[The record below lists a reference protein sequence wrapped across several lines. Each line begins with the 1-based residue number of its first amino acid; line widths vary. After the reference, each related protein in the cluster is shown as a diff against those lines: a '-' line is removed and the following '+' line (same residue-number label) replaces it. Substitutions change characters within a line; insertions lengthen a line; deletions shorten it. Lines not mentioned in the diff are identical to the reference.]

1 MDEALGL
8 RADGLP
14 SGGALLV
21 TDEVAASGGW
31 LVAHF
36 LRRALADAAA
46 GSEADAR
53 GPGSAAG
60 SAESA
65 PRRAVCLVAADQ
77 DLAHYAQALRK
88 LGRNVHAE
96 LASGRLV
103 VVDALSLPYDWCRD
117 AAGDA
122 PASTSAPSSAA
133 PGVRAWSAPTDDPVP
148 GRSLFA
154 AVEAAL
160 GRAQPS
166 PRAAAAA
173 AAASPPTAPPRAAS
187 SSSTI
192 SARRS
197 PPPPPPPPA
206 AASGARDAAAVRAL
220 LTSCL
225 ALGDDVAVVALAHA
239 DAAGA
244 AAARPGGWL
253 AAADALADARVRVRR
268 RLDSGAAPDV
278 HGRAAV
284 THRTGRWMPPC
295 GGRDAPRPPRTAE
308 VRFEITEA
316 GTRVTRA

>member
-60 SAESA
+60 SAEAA

-166 PRAAAAA
+166 PAGGGGVPPGVPPDGAPARRVVVFDDLG
-173 AAASPPTAPPRAAS
+173 ASLPSSAS
-187 SSSTI
+187 SS
-192 SARRS
+192 
-197 PPPPPPPPA
+197 PA

-244 AAARPGGWL
+244 AATRPGGWL
-253 AAADALADARVRVRR
+253 AAADALADARVRVR

>member
-60 SAESA
+60 SAEAA

-166 PRAAAAA
+166 PAGGGGVPPGVPPDGAPARRVVVFESRRWRGVWRRRSLRRRVSRKGNQSGTRPETPHRAATGRGVP
-173 AAASPPTAPPRAAS
+173 SQRRRERDKLPRARHVWNVRGGDCPVRS
-187 SSSTI
+187 GDTPGLD
-192 SARRS
+192 RRREAQTQL
-197 PPPPPPPPA
+197 PA
-206 AASGARDAAAVRAL
+206 ARTTRERQAQAIV
-220 LTSCL
+220 
-225 ALGDDVAVVALAHA
+225 
-239 DAAGA
+239 
-244 AAARPGGWL
+244 PGE
-253 AAADALADARVRVRR
+253 V
-268 RLDSGAAPDV
+268 
-278 HGRAAV
+278 GR
-284 THRTGRWMPPC
+284 
-295 GGRDAPRPPRTAE
+295 
-308 VRFEITEA
+308 
-316 GTRVTRA
+316 